1 MPLKLSDENKPAV
14 FEYLREIGCCKFCA
28 ERFTGER
35 YYDHYKTFRELA
47 VLSGLESSEASVQP
61 SDEPSS
67 KRPKLDADG
76 SCDEPAKVEDSGEDH
91 MAESHDPSGTSNGT
105 EDSSDVCV
113 ACYSLLEVP
122 HLKAS
127 FDQHAVVLHLKDKFE
142 ESYKESNDIDFVS
155 AKEVWK
161 YVMGPMFADQFGADF
176 SATSGFQVLVTLPSP
191 NAEEECGFLLKEFP
205 ESFPN
210 RKQRKRHTREVF
222 TRNAVLDAL
231 RKISDEDFK
240 RLYKCP
246 PNRPARLTSKTEVSC
261 VHAPIYLAGRYCKY
275 SRLLSQTPWILND
288 KRIMESSVQEL
299 ITDVIS
305 KHIPCE
311 RRPFILEVFKTKKPD
326 FTSSELEA
334 IEQVGFN

>member
-127 FDQHAVVLHLKDKFE
+127 FDQIVAAVKESGCVFSKFTFQLSVPVTLDLRHHAVVLHLKDKFE

-231 RKISDEDFK
+231 RKISNEDFK

-246 PNRPARLTSKTEVSC
+246 PNRPARLASKTEVSC
-261 VHAPIYLAGRYCKY
+261 IHAPIYIAGELG
-275 SRLLSQTPWILND
+275 LLSVCQKMW
-288 KRIMESSVQEL
+288 
-299 ITDVIS
+299 
-305 KHIPCE
+305 
-311 RRPFILEVFKTKKPD
+311 LE
-326 FTSSELEA
+326 
-334 IEQVGFN
+334 